1 MSGPK
6 LSIVAD
12 CTGCDWLRASTHIP
26 PPRPNFGREGVPL
39 VSTYD
44 CAHPQSAHLT
54 GLLFQHNTT
63 RTPESCPLL
72 PAARAA
78 YVQSLTVPSG
88 VVIDGREV

>member
-6 LSIVAD
+6 LEIVAH

-26 PPRPNFGREGVPL
+26 PPRPNFGREGVLL

-63 RTPESCPLL
+63 RIPESCPLL

-78 YVQSLTVPSG
+78 FVAGLVDKNG
-88 VVIDGREV
+88 NV